1 MKLTQIQTF
10 DSIFF
15 TGVGEL
21 GKTIND
27 SGTQKVNKFPGLTL
41 EVVENVGVKITCMGR
56 FYIAPWA
63 AIKGAIGLVEGSAA
77 KPVQQPAPIKVN
89 TLAQNS

>member
-15 TGVGEL
+15 TGIGEL

-27 SGTQKVNKFPGLTL
+27 SASQKVNKFPGLTL
-41 EVVENVGVKITCMGR
+41 EVVENVGVKITCMGK
-56 FYIAPWA
+56 FYIAPWT
-63 AIKGAIGLVEGSAA
+63 AIKGAIGMVEGSGA
-77 KPVQQPAPIKVN
+77 KPTQQPSPVKVN
-89 TLAQNS
+89 QIVS